1 MKHFAELFV
10 KGVEEGGHAERQ
22 LVKCDRGYEPED
34 QREQVNII
42 SIIIIIFIIVV
53 NRQELRKFM
62 RETRKSNPA
71 AQCSLQG
78 DKLYIDHKYDDGDD
92 LMIII
97 IAGVM
102 YGVTPRQKWWN
113 IHQSV
118 NISRR
123 CLMIVF
129 FQSEDLLPARSAS
142 PGWFGLSPSPYN
154 DVNVNPS
161 SLLLGFVFNSLQSI
175 PYH

>member
-34 QREQVNII
+34 KREQVNIMII
-42 SIIIIIFIIVV
+42 SISRRVIIIIIFIIVV

-78 DKLYIDHKYDDGDD
+78 DKLYIDHKYDDDD
-92 LMIII
+92 DNLMI
-97 IAGVM
+97 M
-102 YGVTPRQKWWN
+102 
-113 IHQSV
+113 
-118 NISRR
+118 
-123 CLMIVF
+123 
-129 FQSEDLLPARSAS
+129 
-142 PGWFGLSPSPYN
+142 
-154 DVNVNPS
+154 
-161 SLLLGFVFNSLQSI
+161 
-175 PYH
+175 